1 MVAKGKRGWGG
12 LDWEFGVSRCQLL
25 HIEWIN
31 SKALLRS
38 TGNYVQYPGVSS
50 NGTEDE
56 KEYICMC
63 IYRFIYIIH
72 IIYM

>member
-50 NGTEDE
+50 NGTENE
-56 KEYICMC
+56 KEYIVCV
-63 IYRFIYIIH
+63 YIDSYILY
-72 IIYM
+72 I